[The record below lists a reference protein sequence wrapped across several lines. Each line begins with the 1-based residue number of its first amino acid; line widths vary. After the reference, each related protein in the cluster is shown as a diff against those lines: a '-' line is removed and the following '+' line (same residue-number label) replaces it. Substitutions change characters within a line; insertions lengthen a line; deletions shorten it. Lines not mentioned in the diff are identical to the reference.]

1 MRVGFPGRCPA
12 EPARTTCRP
21 PVSME
26 GNLESTVSD
35 VGPRRVRVPHPG
47 EGTSGHRDDAETSR
61 PEGRDEGP
69 HGPPR
74 PATTLVGLPRT
85 SAEKRPT
92 QSASLAWDARVCR
105 AQSSDGSRADVL
117 VSGPRRDPAPARSA
131 CPAPGMDG
139 WTRGARRILTARLR
153 SSPALSPPWLLL
165 LLMMALKPTVSLRSD
180 DNNFRFSSESLFSK
194 ASRPSTWRVIALLCL
209 TR

>member
-1 MRVGFPGRCPA
+1 MWGSRGAAQQSRRAPRVGCQCRWKEISSPPWVTSAHGVSGFRTPGREPPA
-12 EPARTTCRP
+12 TGTMQRQAETRGQGRGPARPARP
-21 PVSME
+21 
-26 GNLESTVSD
+26 T
-35 VGPRRVRVPHPG
+35 
-47 EGTSGHRDDAETSR
+47 
-61 PEGRDEGP
+61 
-69 HGPPR
+69 
-74 PATTLVGLPRT
+74 TTLVGLPRT

-105 AQSSDGSRADVL
+105 AQSSDGSRADIL
-117 VSGPRRDPAPARSA
+117 VSGPRRDPAPARST
-131 CPAPGMDG
+131 CPAPEMDG
-139 WTRGARRILTARLR
+139 WTRGARRIPTARPR

-165 LLMMALKPTVSLRSD
+165 LLTMALKPTVSLRSD